1 MHLPYIDET
10 FSKNV
15 RPAKVVCHSEEAL
28 STVFSSFLGVGFVDE
43 SEYTAH
49 LDRILSENDLAT
61 ELPGI
66 LVSEGL
72 AQAEDSELCT
82 ASVRFCASRHCHSLG
97 EALRE
102 IRDIFGFSLETTVQ
116 EAETDSNLKEVVLDA
131 AEMVERLSA
140 EKMSLSSVNLSF
152 LVDHLKRSGRSG
164 ARLHRPLRMLL
175 TGHPNGAKVADLI
188 RLLELAEREGGD
200 ETGPSL
206 SERLGI
212 AKQIFAEMKI
222 GVLWCCDVGVQN
234 WIWCDDF
241 HVSLFR
247 IWNSEASPFQL

>member
-1 MHLPYIDET
+1 MRLSPKT
-10 FSKNV
+10 AS
-15 RPAKVVCHSEEAL
+15 PAKVVCHSEEAL

-82 ASVRFCASRHCHSLG
+82 ASVRFCASR
-97 EALRE
+97 
-102 IRDIFGFSLETTVQ
+102 
-116 EAETDSNLKEVVLDA
+116 VLDA

-152 LVDHLKRSGRSG
+152 LVDHLKGSGRSG

-222 GVLWCCDVGVQN
+222 GGTL
-234 WIWCDDF
+234 
-241 HVSLFR
+241 
-247 IWNSEASPFQL
+247 